1 MNLQFKAEN
10 GLINTVPSSERYMG
24 AILAF
29 SSLLE
34 LNLMTVA
41 DTSDI
46 ADSG

>member
-1 MNLQFKAEN
+1 MQFKVEN
-10 GLINTVPSSERYMG
+10 DVINTVPLSERYMG
-24 AILAF
+24 AIIAF

-46 ADSG
+46 ADAG